1 MTRLLPWL
9 LLLAVIALPAAP
21 PLSAQP
27 LEPALLVLHKDRA
40 DGTYRLFN
48 VIDNLP
54 LGTPLVDCC
63 NTIAGTLTFDPALRE
78 ILLFQHTDSGDEVVR
93 INAGTGAVTGRATV
107 IGDWRILAAAYDRTR
122 ATLFAIGRNSAG
134 DRHLLTVVPVSGAV
148 SSVGAPLPAGFALVP
163 GGHGLHPRRGQWHLL
178 GSHDTAGDTQHVL
191 TLSLSSG
198 APLSDTAVVGH
209 VLSNLHF
216 DEGSGRLLG
225 LGRIDGQSQT
235 QLLWL
240 EPGSGQVTVLTSS
253 GTDDCCQWS
262 VGSLAAI
269 ASQGIAVSHFITPA
283 QLPNFIVW
291 EVGTGSA
298 LGLIPQTANWAIHGV
313 VADQTVFIGDYL
325 FYDGFQTVGKPAS
338 GLLPFE

>member
-9 LLLAVIALPAAP
+9 VLLAMIALPAAP

-27 LEPALLVLHKDRA
+27 TAPALLVLHKDRA
-40 DGTYRLFN
+40 DGTHRLFN
-48 VIDNLP
+48 LIDNLP

-78 ILLFQHTDSGDEVVR
+78 ILLLQHTGSGDEVVR

-107 IGDWRILAAAYDRTR
+107 TGDWRILAAAYDRTR

-134 DRHLLTVVPVSGAV
+134 DRHLLTVAPMSGAV
-148 SSVGAPLPAGFALVP
+148 VSVGAALPAGFALVP
-163 GGHGLHPRRGQWHLL
+163 GGHGLHPRRGHWHLL
-178 GSHDTAGDTQHVL
+178 GSHDTASGPQHVL
-191 TLSLSSG
+191 TLALGSG
-198 APLSDTAVVGH
+198 AQLSDTAVVGH

-225 LGRIDGQSQT
+225 HGRIDGQSQT

-240 EPGSGQVTVLTSS
+240 EPGSGHVTVLETS
-253 GTDDCCQWS
+253 GVDNCCQWS

-269 ASQGIAVSHFITPA
+269 ASQGIAVSHYLTPE
-283 QLPNFIVW
+283 QLPDFLIW
-291 EVGTGSA
+291 ETGTGGV
-298 LGLIPQTANWAIHGV
+298 LGEIPHAQSWAIHGV
-313 VADQTVFIGDYL
+313 VTDQTVFIGDYL

-338 GLLPFE
+338 GLLPFQ